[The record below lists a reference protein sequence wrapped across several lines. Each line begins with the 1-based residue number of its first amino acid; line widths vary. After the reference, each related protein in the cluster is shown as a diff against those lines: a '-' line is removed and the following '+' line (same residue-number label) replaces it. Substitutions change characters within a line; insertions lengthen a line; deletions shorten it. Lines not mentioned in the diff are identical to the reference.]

1 MKITEYT
8 SAFMLIVAS
17 SLLSACDDGKI
28 YPSDIG
34 LDSDGGITVVMT
46 GTVSG
51 TSKGYDNGYTLAIAA
66 FKDGDD
72 FAVVSKSVTDGSED
86 VELNNI
92 SPEADTVELC
102 VINSLRKR
110 VATLCSADLKEM
122 QENRNYFEIGVI
134 DASVFSV
141 INREIF
147 SKTCVQCHGATGHS
161 AAGLDLLYEEAYSS
175 LVGKSSS
182 VVVGELRVNPGN
194 ASASM
199 LWQAVATDISES
211 WSFHHTNLLTSD
223 QCGFIENWINT
234 SSND

>member
-17 SLLSACDDGKI
+17 SLMYACDDGKI
-28 YPSDIG
+28 YPSDNG
-34 LDSDGGITVVMT
+34 ADSEGGMTVIMT
-46 GTVSG
+46 GKVSG
-51 TSKGYDNGYTLAIAA
+51 AGGGYDNGYTLAIAA
-66 FKDGDD
+66 FKDGND
-72 FAVVSKSVTDGSED
+72 FAIVSKSLTDSSEE

-122 QENRNYFEIGVI
+122 QGNRHYFDIGVI

-147 SKTCVQCHGATGHS
+147 SKTCVQCHGATGNS

-175 LVGKSSS
+175 LVGIPSS
-182 VVVGELRVNPGN
+182 VVDGELRVKPGDAT
-194 ASASM
+194 AST

-234 SSND
+234 SSHD